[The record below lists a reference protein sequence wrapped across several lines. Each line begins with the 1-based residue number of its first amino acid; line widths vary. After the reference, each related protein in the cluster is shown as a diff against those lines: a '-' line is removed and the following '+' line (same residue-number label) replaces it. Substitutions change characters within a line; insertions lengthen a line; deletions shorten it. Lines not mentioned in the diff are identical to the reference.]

1 MQGSLDENRLV
12 ALLVEKRMV
21 SKRQIREVLE
31 ERSRTQKPLDTVLLE
46 MKLVSPTRLKE
57 IQAQVMGMEYIRV
70 ADKTLDPRI
79 LKILPKR
86 YATEHRA
93 IPISLESNTLTIAM
107 EHPTDVR
114 AIDEIKMLTGYQIK
128 AVVCGSNDVDVG
140 LSVYPEMN
148 GAEKEKVPVSKL
160 RHTLE
165 FLGFMALLII
175 PLGIL
180 VMTASRIPQFQNW
193 LVGNGL
199 DYSNSIF
206 VMILWGFYAILL
218 YYLYNIFFNRPPE
231 TTEEEYS
238 STENKSPES
247 ENIS

>member
-1 MQGSLDENRLV
+1 
-12 ALLVEKRMV
+12 MV

-57 IQAQVMGMEYIRV
+57 IQAQVMGMEYIQV

-148 GAEKEKVPVSKL
+148 GAEKEK
-160 RHTLE
+160 R
-165 FLGFMALLII
+165 
-175 PLGIL
+175 
-180 VMTASRIPQFQNW
+180 
-193 LVGNGL
+193 
-199 DYSNSIF
+199 
-206 VMILWGFYAILL
+206 
-218 YYLYNIFFNRPPE
+218 YLYQN
-231 TTEEEYS
+231 
-238 STENKSPES
+238 
-247 ENIS
+247 